1 MILFE
6 TKYNKVFNLTINYLL
21 KKEKTKDI
29 GDIIEEIAPKYLR
42 REQFKKCVDTFSK
55 FIEWTEDKYYH
66 HLDNLSKVLLYK
78 YLTKEGIQETLNNL
92 KKTKNYQLKLKTV
105 MDEYIIDKKII
116 SKNIYNI
123 NWYIN
128 NLFIDKHIITIAN
141 YKNEDE
147 LKKYIKNF
155 SDISSNYWDI
165 LPLKIKE
172 TLNCDINLY
181 QSIALLLDFIKENIN
196 YGSLNYLFWNNE
208 NPKNEKEIQEVLICL
223 FNAYFYNNDIDINR
237 ETIIGSG
244 KIDFK
249 FYRYQDEKI
258 IFEIKKAN
266 NKNLK
271 FGYEKQLIDYMYSC
285 NCHHAYYI
293 ILCFDDKDIKKVE
306 NFHEKINKY
315 YHYNIEII
323 IFDLRKK
330 DIKINDYN
338 ESIFN
343 KNIPNEVDKYFEYI
357 SKILTLNNSYEIIKY
372 LEKLKLNYKKI
383 NSNNIKQDYL
393 LKIHEISTFYK
404 KEDNLLINP
413 FSEEF
418 YIIYEKDVLRKLVLN
433 LLHDIKNESSFF
445 SKINEI
451 ITLLKTYSYNE
462 YNERISKKEILEIFN
477 YLKEEHPMFYNVIK
491 KEGLRIYLLNET
503 SNEFNSSIIP
513 TMNMKSYLILCSNM
527 MKKEKEG
534 FSKYVF
540 FYLLGYM
547 FNLII
552 LKTKGEV
559 REDFLISMLPYTE
572 GLKKDDNDACILF
585 ADSIAMYLMY
595 NSKYDKYNPFIK
607 VNKDVYNKLQ
617 NYFDKLLKEV
627 TKDDTVSIC

>member
-29 GDIIEEIAPKYLR
+29 GDIIETIAPKHLR
-42 REQFKKCVDTFSK
+42 REQFTKCVNTFSK

-92 KKTKNYQLKLKTV
+92 KKNKNYQLKLKTV
-105 MDEYIIDKKII
+105 IEEYIIDKEVI
-116 SKNIYNI
+116 SKNMYNI

-128 NLFIDKHIITIAN
+128 NLFIDKHIITISN
-141 YKNEDE
+141 YKTQEE
-147 LKKYIKNF
+147 LKKYIKKF
-155 SDISSNYWDI
+155 PDISINYWDI
-165 LPLKIKE
+165 LPLKIQKN
-172 TLNCDINLY
+172 LNCDINLY
-181 QSIALLLDFIKENIN
+181 QSINILLDFIQENIN
-196 YGSLNYLFWNNE
+196 YGSLTNLFWNNE
-208 NPKNEKEIQEVLICL
+208 NSKNEKEIQEVLICL

-249 FYRYQDEKI
+249 FYKYQDEKI

-266 NKNLK
+266 NQNLK
-271 FGYEKQLIDYMYSC
+271 FGYEKQLIDYMDSC

-306 NFHEKINKY
+306 NFHEKLNKY

-343 KNIPNEVDKYFEYI
+343 KDIPNEVDKYFEYI
-357 SKILTLNNSYEIIKY
+357 LKVLTLNNSYEFIKY
-372 LEKLKLNYKKI
+372 LEKLQLNYKKI
-383 NSNNIKQDYL
+383 NSNDIKQDYL
-393 LKIHEISTFYK
+393 LKIHEVSTFYK

-433 LLHDIKNESSFF
+433 LLHDITNESSFF
-445 SKINEI
+445 SKTNEI

-462 YNERISKKEILEIFN
+462 YNERISKKDILEIFN
-477 YLKEEHPMFYNVIK
+477 YLKEEHPMFYNIIK
-491 KEGLRIYLLNET
+491 KENLRIYLLNET
-503 SNEFNSSIIP
+503 SNEYNSTIIP

-585 ADSIAMYLMY
+585 ADSMAMYLMH

-607 VNKDVYNKLQ
+607 VNEDVYNKLQ

-627 TKDDTVSIC
+627 MEDDSVSI

>member
-1 MILFE
+1 M
-6 TKYNKVFNLTINYLL
+6 
-21 KKEKTKDI
+21 
-29 GDIIEEIAPKYLR
+29 
-42 REQFKKCVDTFSK
+42 
-55 FIEWTEDKYYH
+55 
-66 HLDNLSKVLLYK
+66 
-78 YLTKEGIQETLNNL
+78 
-92 KKTKNYQLKLKTV
+92 
-105 MDEYIIDKKII
+105 
-116 SKNIYNI
+116 YNI

-128 NLFIDKHIITIAN
+128 NLFIDKHIITISN
-141 YKNEDE
+141 YKNQEE
-147 LKKYIKNF
+147 LKKYIKKF
-155 SDISSNYWDI
+155 PDISINYWDI
-165 LPLKIKE
+165 LPLKIQE

-181 QSIALLLDFIKENIN
+181 QSINILLDFIQENIN
-196 YGSLNYLFWNNE
+196 YGSLTNLFWNNE

-249 FYRYQDEKI
+249 FYKYQDEKI

-266 NKNLK
+266 NQNLK
-271 FGYEKQLIDYMYSC
+271 FGYEKQLIDYMDSC

-306 NFHEKINKY
+306 NFHEKLNKY

-343 KNIPNEVDKYFEYI
+343 KDIPNEVDKYFEYI
-357 SKILTLNNSYEIIKY
+357 LKVLTLNNSYEFIKY
-372 LEKLKLNYKKI
+372 LEKLQLNYKKI
-383 NSNNIKQDYL
+383 NSNDIKQDYL
-393 LKIHEISTFYK
+393 LKIHEVSTFYK

-433 LLHDIKNESSFF
+433 LLHDITNESSFF
-445 SKINEI
+445 SKTNEI

-462 YNERISKKEILEIFN
+462 YNECISKKDILEIFN
-477 YLKEEHPMFYNVIK
+477 YLKEEHPMFYNIIK
-491 KEGLRIYLLNET
+491 KENLRIYLLNET
-503 SNEFNSSIIP
+503 SNEYNSTIIP

-552 LKTKGEV
+552 LKTKGKV

-585 ADSIAMYLMY
+585 ADSMAMYLMH

-607 VNKDVYNKLQ
+607 VNEVVYNKLQ

-627 TKDDTVSIC
+627 MEDDSVSI